1 VKRSRLLAAIAG
13 IVTVLVLQATL
24 VGPAFTPYPVSLP
37 AVLVA
42 AVAFVDGPAT
52 GLSLGFAT
60 GLVADLGS
68 AHPAGV
74 LALCWLGVGLVAGTV
89 ADRRSVARDALSA
102 GLVCA
107 AGTVAATLLLALVG
121 SGATVWDAVR
131 YALPAGLGDVVLA
144 LVLVPL
150 TRAMLHTHSLR
161 APRPV
166 HRHVLIGAGRD

>member
-24 VGPAFTPYPVSLP
+24 VGPVFTPYPVSLP

-52 GLSLGFAT
+52 GVSLGFAT

-68 AHPAGV
+68 THPAGV
-74 LALCWLGVGLVAGTV
+74 LALCWLGVGLLAGAV
-89 ADRRSVARDALSA
+89 ADRRSVGRDALSA
-102 GLVCA
+102 GLICGA
-107 AGTVAATLLLALVG
+107 ATVAATLLLALVH

-131 YALPAGLGDVVLA
+131 YALPAGLGDIVLA
-144 LVLVPL
+144 LALVPL

-161 APRPV
+161 APHPV
-166 HRHVLIGAGRD
+166 HPYVLIGASRD